1 MLKKVKVIADKI
13 SGKAV
18 VVGKNNP
25 DYGYVRLEQETTIV
39 EKNWLREK
47 TLSCLING
55 KVEALKKDYPSVGEI
70 SGKLYT
76 IETLEPTNPDDVE
89 YNTKKAGDTEI
100 VCSINGA
107 PIYASTYWTE
117 DLSISSELLK
127 HDNKAEIQAYYAAK
141 KAEEAEM

>member
-25 DYGYVRLEQETTIV
+25 EYGYVRLEQEITIV

-55 KVEALKKDYPSVGEI
+55 KVKALEKDYSLGEI

-89 YNTKKAGDTEI
+89 DNTKKAGNTGI
-100 VCSINGA
+100 VLTINGA

-117 DLSISSELLK
+117 DLSISSELLQ